1 MFEKVMES
9 LGDVEK
15 LSSILTS
22 REFYF
27 ATKIETDLKLDEQDQ
42 DLSWLIDIWN
52 KFYSSIKDVNE
63 ENCSLLSYLSSE
75 FKVKFKDSFLIFGTI
90 LKHKN
95 YIKNQIGQDHFSK
108 FDNYC
113 ASQEKHVND
122 FRMSFIH
129 YALAKQQE
137 PFFNQIDKIE
147 KEKIKFKKAEKV
159 HNSIYADQN
168 VFSKLIDS
176 DSKSLHIKRNNIN
189 LVYSS
194 YLIEDSLNKNPIFMP
209 VYLEKLSYLTNGNMV
224 GYMDEGLTFVTED
237 IVDTYNRS
245 SSYNDLTK
253 LYENTVF
260 LNKYREHFL
269 YESLRKNGKVSSLI
283 SNDIVGFFSGD
294 DKHQLKGY
302 SDIVSEFS
310 QYEDISCFIRSG
322 KFPKVKDIRTSIEN
336 LNKLLDF
343 INYETE
349 ALSFNNKAK
358 IYSSYRD
365 GQHLQHAYICDF
377 FATDDK
383 RLANRA
389 KLIFELIGVKTK
401 VISMKDMMN
410 IK

>member
-1 MFEKVMES
+1 MES

-75 FKVKFKDSFLIFGTI
+75 FKVKIKDSFLIFGTI

-137 PFFNQIDKIE
+137 PFFNQIDKIK

-283 SNDIVGFFSGD
+283 SNDIVGFF
-294 DKHQLKGY
+294 Q
-302 SDIVSEFS
+302 VM
-310 QYEDISCFIRSG
+310 IS
-322 KFPKVKDIRTSIEN
+322 
-336 LNKLLDF
+336 
-343 INYETE
+343 
-349 ALSFNNKAK
+349 
-358 IYSSYRD
+358 
-365 GQHLQHAYICDF
+365 
-377 FATDDK
+377 
-383 RLANRA
+383 
-389 KLIFELIGVKTK
+389 
-401 VISMKDMMN
+401 IS
-410 IK
+410 